1 MVKLRLKRMGKKGFP
16 VYKIVAAD
24 SRSPRDG
31 KFIDAVGLYDPKTHP
46 MTIDLKED
54 RVLYWLKNGAQ
65 PTPTVRSLLKRKG
78 VTLRFHLMKK
88 GLNEEAIQKRME
100 EWSSLQVNRAEK
112 ETERRRRAVER
123 KKAKKAA
130 DAAPKTE
137 GEAATA

>member
-1 MVKLRLKRMGKKGFP
+1 VVKLRLKRMGKKDFP

-46 MTIDLKED
+46 MTINLKED

-65 PTPTVRSLLKRKG
+65 PTPTVRSLLRRKG

-88 GLNEEAIQKRME
+88 GLSSEDIQKRID

-112 ETERRRRAVER
+112 DAERRKRAADR

-130 DAAPKTE
+130 DAAPKADA
-137 GEAATA
+137 AATA